1 MVCTFFGHREC
12 YDLEAAVLRNA
23 IEDLIAQGISEF
35 LVGHQGQFDAM
46 VRHCLRALQKQYP
59 HIRYSVVLA
68 YFPTEKSLWEDMTD
82 TMYPEG
88 LEGVH
93 PKFAVEWRNRYLVD
107 SADLCLCYINRTFGG
122 AYKFARIAKKK
133 GLTVINLGSAVL

>member
-12 YDLEAAVLRNA
+12 YALDAEVLRRA
-23 IEDLIAQGISEF
+23 IEDLIAQGVTEF

-46 VRHCLRALQKQYP
+46 VRKSLRSLREQYP

-68 YFPTEKSLWEDMTD
+68 YFPTEKSLWEMTD

-122 AYKFARIAKKK
+122 AHKFSQLAKKK
-133 GLTVINLGSAVL
+133 GLTVLNLGSASL

>member
-23 IEDLIAQGISEF
+23 IENLIAQGVSEF

-46 VRHCLRALQKQYP
+46 VRSCLKALQIQYP
-59 HIRYSVVLA
+59 EIRYSVVLA
-68 YFPTEKSLWEDMTD
+68 YLPTEKSPWEDTTD

-93 PKFAVEWRNRYLVD
+93 RRFAIEWRNRYLID
-107 SADLCLCYINRTFGG
+107 SADLCLCCINHGFGG
-122 AYKFARIAKKK
+122 AYKFSQLAKKK
-133 GLTVINLGSAVL
+133 GLTVINLGSAAL